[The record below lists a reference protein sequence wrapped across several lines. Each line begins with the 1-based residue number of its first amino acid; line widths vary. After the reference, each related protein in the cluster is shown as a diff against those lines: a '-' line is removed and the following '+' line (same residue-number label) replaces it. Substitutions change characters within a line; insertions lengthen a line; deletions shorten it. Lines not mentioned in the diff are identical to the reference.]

1 MPTASVREVLGGELA
16 VGTEVLVQG
25 WVRTRRD
32 SKAGFSFI
40 HINDGSCFA
49 NLQLVADKDLPNYEA
64 GILRLTSGAS
74 VSCRGT
80 VVESKGRGQTVEI
93 QALDIDI
100 PGLVE
105 DPDHYPIQ
113 PKQHSYEFLRS
124 VAHLRPRTNTFGAV
138 TRIRHAAARA
148 IHEFFD
154 TNGYFWVNTPI
165 ITASDAEGAGQL
177 FRVSTLDLMNL
188 PRTDQGQVDF
198 GKDFFSRET
207 FLTVSGQL
215 NVEAFCLAMSKVYTF
230 GPTFRAENSNTARH
244 LAEFWM
250 VEPEVAFADLDDLAT
265 LAEDFLKF
273 VFQRVLERCPDD
285 MAFFAEAVEPTA
297 ISRLESL
304 VDSRFERMDY
314 GEAIKILQASGK
326 KFEFRPDWG
335 VDLQTEHERF
345 LTEHH
350 CKAPVVV
357 MNYPDEIKAFY
368 MRLNDD
374 GKTVAAMDVLAPGIG
389 EIIGGSQREERLGL
403 LTQRMKHHGLD
414 EHDYSWFLDLR
425 RYGTV
430 PHAGFGLGFE
440 RLLNYIT
447 GLSNIRDVIPYPRTP
462 GSAPF

>member
-1 MPTASVREVLGGELA
+1 MQSVSVKNVLEGDVEAGQKVIIQA
-16 VGTEVLVQG
+16 

-40 HINDGSCFA
+40 HVNDGSSFG
-49 NLQLVADKDLPNYEA
+49 NVQLVADKDLPNYQQDV
-64 GILRLTSGAS
+64 LRLSSGAS
-74 VSCRGT
+74 LRCVGT
-80 VVESKGRGQTVEI
+80 VVESKGRGQNLEI
-93 QALDIDI
+93 QAERIEAL
-100 PGLVE
+100 GLVD
-105 DPDHYPIQ
+105 DPDTYPIQ
-113 PKQHSYEFLRS
+113 PKQHSFEFLRT

-138 TRIRHAAARA
+138 TRVRHVAARA
-148 IHEFFD
+148 IHDFFD
-154 TNGYFWVNTPI
+154 SQGYFWVNTPI
-165 ITASDAEGAGQL
+165 ITASDAEGAGEM
-177 FRVSTLDLMNL
+177 FRVSTLDLLNL
-188 PRTDQGQVDF
+188 PKKENGDIDF
-198 GKDFFSRET
+198 KRDFFGRET

-230 GPTFRAENSNTARH
+230 GPTFRAENSNTTRH

-273 VFQRVLERCPDD
+273 VFARVIERCSDD
-285 MAFFAEAVEPTA
+285 LAFFAERIEPEA
-297 ISRLESL
+297 LSRLEKL
-304 VDSRFERMDY
+304 VAQDFVQMDY
-314 GEAIKILQASGK
+314 AEAIDILKTSGK
-326 KFEFRPDWG
+326 SFEFKPEWG
-335 VDLQTEHERF
+335 LDLQTEHERF
-345 LTEHH
+345 LTEQH

-357 MNYPDEIKAFY
+357 KNYPTEIKAFY
-368 MRLNDD
+368 MRLNDG

-389 EIIGGSQREERLGL
+389 EIIGGSQREERLDV
-403 LTQRMKHHGLD
+403 LTRRMT
-414 EHDYSWFLDLR
+414 EHDLDPNHYSWFLDLR